1 MGLIPSTHIGA
12 RLGSIRLH
20 HFHLLRNG
28 IGAGT
33 EKQLRGR
40 ANKAHHPGP
49 PGRLGT
55 LEALERGQHPQLH
68 VQLQGSLGSTGR
80 RESSNGDAT
89 RSDMAQFAL
98 RSGVHP
104 RATGIEPLMPTASKQ
119 GPPNNGKL
127 LQAVQSRARLRCES
141 AAPARDE
148 RAYQASRECL
158 LLREAIGLSSA
169 GQMRASRKQ

>member
-20 HFHLLRNG
+20 HFHLLLNG

-55 LEALERGQHPQLH
+55 LEALERGQHPPI
-68 VQLQGSLGSTGR
+68 
-80 RESSNGDAT
+80 T
-89 RSDMAQFAL
+89 RTIAGFVGL
-98 RSGVHP
+98 NRTP
-104 RATGIEPLMPTASKQ
+104 
-119 GPPNNGKL
+119 
-127 LQAVQSRARLRCES
+127 AV
-141 AAPARDE
+141 
-148 RAYQASRECL
+148 
-158 LLREAIGLSSA
+158 
-169 GQMRASRKQ
+169 